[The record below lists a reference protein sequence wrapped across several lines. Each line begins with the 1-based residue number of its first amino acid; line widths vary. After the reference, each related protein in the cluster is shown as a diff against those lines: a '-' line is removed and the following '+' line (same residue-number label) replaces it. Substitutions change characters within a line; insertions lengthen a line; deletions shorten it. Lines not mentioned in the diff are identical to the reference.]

1 MKLIFC
7 ILVFLLSLG
16 EGVLHAT
23 ETASSRTGKGV
34 QKKSQDQKVT
44 LKLLEPIS
52 PQRHTDEGEAIT
64 SNLGEIL
71 DDPKNEALKS
81 IKVLGKKKRLE
92 GPTRAIKIIW
102 EEVSLDVQPTA
113 EQAARGVQVPA
124 THSLKEPVKRPLQS
138 AFVQKA
144 PETVQSGTPI
154 EAKGDV
160 DGLLAAARSL
170 LIRAQRQ
177 GLQVSPSSVSSGLGV
192 NTSSGRGP
200 SAERVPAKRVSSE
213 QRLRTDATQGSSV
226 AGDQGARRTERS
238 GSEAS
243 GEGVRSPSGSR
254 DEASSTSSSL
264 PRESHAFSKDS
275 PFRQTS
281 SSNSYSPSPSSFT
294 SSRGSGFDSYQG
306 RSPWPTRDQ
315 KRKHTKEGRDSL
327 GGSGDF
333 STERSE
339 SSREGENSQEDFAG
353 GEDSEGETASRT
365 IPKTKKPGDMGYRR
379 KGIRGGGPLGA
390 GFEGT
395 DAEFDYP
402 FGDVGEGEGDVE
414 NSIPVIRVEYDY
426 ESCSPR
432 VDFAL
437 KQVILQA
444 KAITFQDGV
453 KIGESECADTP
464 KKFAIKKDYTH
475 PDCADVVERN
485 LEEDGPDFG
494 FAYATYKPYWITE
507 AGERHYLGDVQ
518 KEESHPFAIREE
530 EGTCAYAV
538 DLEALE
544 AKPQS
549 ELIYENR
556 AKRRVVV
563 QSCRPSAGGT
573 PVRITATRKGC
584 GYVHQLD
591 ANRSMPQQR
600 LVYSVKGAEYE
611 ALPCHDASDTWI
623 EHQFNTAVCKP
634 IVDEDSLTQQPFARR
649 FIQTEKGN
657 LWLSE
662 CEPYGPRGALLTD
675 AAACSL
681 NPYRH
686 DVLGKQS
693 YLNVRYYYNRLHGKK
708 YVTGCQP
715 GTEVFPHR
723 KITAGYVHDDVRKI
737 SKLKVEVNF
746 DHSGRKVVV
755 AAPQVDE
762 TQTPAPYVKL
772 RETTEP
778 SPYQSKMN
786 DRCYQERR
794 FKKQAVYQRGDGT
807 EYPERMDDQVKT
819 VDQCTRTKEK
829 MDEPCFVTWMCYGES
844 NPLYDHISNALSWGA
859 VILRNYGNCEIDGR
873 TLWDVFPPNGWLW
886 KTDRLME
893 RLKTVYPDSP
903 HPEYTPWEWTGYYR
917 DHDVRTCLRGGDG
930 SQPPVEGK
938 RWHHT
943 ERVFSRY

>member
-1 MKLIFC
+1 MS
-7 ILVFLLSLG
+7 LVL
-16 EGVLHAT
+16 
-23 ETASSRTGKGV
+23 
-34 QKKSQDQKVT
+34 
-44 LKLLEPIS
+44 
-52 PQRHTDEGEAIT
+52 
-64 SNLGEIL
+64 
-71 DDPKNEALKS
+71 
-81 IKVLGKKKRLE
+81 
-92 GPTRAIKIIW
+92 
-102 EEVSLDVQPTA
+102 
-113 EQAARGVQVPA
+113 
-124 THSLKEPVKRPLQS
+124 
-138 AFVQKA
+138 
-144 PETVQSGTPI
+144 
-154 EAKGDV
+154 
-160 DGLLAAARSL
+160 
-170 LIRAQRQ
+170 Q
-177 GLQVSPSSVSSGLGV
+177 GL
-192 NTSSGRGP
+192 T
-200 SAERVPAKRVSSE
+200 
-213 QRLRTDATQGSSV
+213 
-226 AGDQGARRTERS
+226 
-238 GSEAS
+238 
-243 GEGVRSPSGSR
+243 
-254 DEASSTSSSL
+254 L
-264 PRESHAFSKDS
+264 P
-275 PFRQTS
+275 
-281 SSNSYSPSPSSFT
+281 
-294 SSRGSGFDSYQG
+294 
-306 RSPWPTRDQ
+306 
-315 KRKHTKEGRDSL
+315 
-327 GGSGDF
+327 
-333 STERSE
+333 
-339 SSREGENSQEDFAG
+339 
-353 GEDSEGETASRT
+353 
-365 IPKTKKPGDMGYRR
+365 
-379 KGIRGGGPLGA
+379 
-390 GFEGT
+390 
-395 DAEFDYP
+395 
-402 FGDVGEGEGDVE
+402 
-414 NSIPVIRVEYDY
+414 
-426 ESCSPR
+426 
-432 VDFAL
+432 L

-453 KIGESECADTP
+453 KSGESECADTP

-485 LEEDGPDFG
+485 LEEGGPDFG

-518 KEESHPFAIREE
+518 KEESHPFVIREE

-556 AKRRVVV
+556 AKRRIVV

-600 LVYSVKGAEYE
+600 LIYSVKGAEYE

-634 IVDEDSLTQQPFARR
+634 VVDEDSLTQQPFARR
-649 FIQTEKGN
+649 FIDTEEGK

-686 DVLGKQS
+686 DLLGKQS
-693 YLNVRYYYNRLHGKK
+693 YLNVRYYYNRLYGKK

-762 TQTPAPYVKL
+762 TQTPAPYVRL

-807 EYPERMDDQVKT
+807 EYLERMDDQVKT

-829 MDEPCFVTWMCYGES
+829 KEETEFVTWMCYGES

-859 VILRNYGNCEIDGR
+859 VIFRNYGNCEINTT
-873 TLWDVFPPNGWLW
+873 TLWDVFPSRGWLW

-903 HPEYTPWEWTGYYR
+903 YPEYTPWEWTGYYR
-917 DHDVRTCLRGGDG
+917 DHGVRTCNSGGDG
-930 SQPPVEGK
+930 AQPPVEGK

-943 ERVFSRY
+943 ERVFSRYG